1 MLRWIRRL
9 AARAAAGQGSTP
21 VPSGPLLLDA
31 WLRLGRVPGAAEPL
45 ETRIELLV
53 GQLSA
58 ELSGCRWCIEGGRH
72 RCRRAG
78 LAAEALGSLHA
89 PGDAR
94 CFSELEQVALAFA
107 AAVAQ
112 GAATDGLVSGPAL
125 VAARRHFREC
135 EIVRLTVLAA
145 GEHFG
150 DGLADRPGA
159 DPRPSFPISVR
170 GLS

>member
-1 MLRWIRRL
+1 MLHAPLDPPPDGPRR
-9 AARAAAGQGSTP
+9 
-21 VPSGPLLLDA
+21 
-31 WLRLGRVPGAAEPL
+31 
-45 ETRIELLV
+45 
-53 GQLSA
+53 
-58 ELSGCRWCIEGGRH
+58 
-72 RCRRAG
+72 RRAG
-78 LAAEALGSLHA
+78 LDAGAVRAAPARCLAAARPGPRRRRAAGNPARAAGRPAVRRAERLPLVHRERPASL
-89 PGDAR
+89 PQGGR
-94 CFSELEQVALAFA
+94 CFSEREQVALAFA

-125 VAARRHFREC
+125 VAARRHFRER